1 MKRFRLFTLIVAVL
15 VSAGL
20 GNAQPGARPNLSAT
34 AAASTPPDGP
44 PYPITIDVT
53 VENRGQTDSAPG
65 NLELITK
72 PSVTGANKP
81 KSDTLT
87 MWDPVSQTQPVGALK
102 PGEKK
107 VLHFTTNYQCNAA
120 FKNRT
125 GSFKATNIAAA
136 GADVTVTMTATVK
149 EVPPK

>member
-1 MKRFRLFTLIVAVL
+1 MKRFRLFTLIMVVL
-15 VSAGL
+15 IAGL
-20 GNAQPGARPNLSAT
+20 GNTQPGRSYLAAT

-44 PYPITIDVT
+44 PFPISIDVT
-53 VENRGQTDSAPG
+53 VENRGQTDSLPG
-65 NLELITK
+65 NLELVTK
-72 PSVTGANKP
+72 PSVTAANKP

-87 MWDPVSQTQPVGALK
+87 MWDPVSQFQPVGALK

-107 VLHFTTNYQCNAA
+107 VIHFTTNYQCNAA

-136 GADVTVTMTATVK
+136 GADVTVNMTAIVK
-149 EVPPK
+149 EAPQK